1 MQPSESEQVIQMMFG
16 AILSNAIASVGEM
29 GVADSIAADGS
40 ASIDE
45 LAAAATTGCHPR
57 ALYRTMRYLASNGV
71 FLELDSQRFGHTP
84 LSLTL
89 RSDHPQSILPIVRLV
104 QRLHVA
110 HPHFIHSLRTGE
122 SALTEAYGE
131 PLFSYLAKH
140 PDDAA
145 IFDAGMPA
153 LHGNE
158 TGPMLDAY
166 DFSNVATLM
175 DVGGGGGTLIAA
187 TLQRHASMRG
197 VLFDLD
203 HVVDRARTHLVQ
215 CGVDD
220 RCDVVGGNF
229 FESVPTGADAI
240 VMRHIVH
247 DYLDEDAVRILT
259 NCHAALPNNGRILLV
274 EAVIPPGNDPSPSK
288 VMDMAMMLYPGGMER
303 TADEY
308 ATLFHASGFELA
320 GVTPTSSM
328 VSVIEGHPI

>member
-1 MQPSESEQVIQMMFG
+1 
-16 AILSNAIASVGEM
+16 
-29 GVADSIAADGS
+29 
-40 ASIDE
+40 
-45 LAAAATTGCHPR
+45 
-57 ALYRTMRYLASNGV
+57 
-71 FLELDSQRFGHTP
+71 
-84 LSLTL
+84 
-89 RSDHPQSILPIVRLV
+89 
-104 QRLHVA
+104 
-110 HPHFIHSLRTGE
+110 
-122 SALTEAYGE
+122 
-131 PLFSYLAKH
+131 
-140 PDDAA
+140 
-145 IFDAGMPA
+145 
-153 LHGNE
+153 
-158 TGPMLDAY
+158 MLDAY

-247 DYLDEDAVRILT
+247 DYLDEDAVRILS

-303 TADEY
+303 TADECDLVPRLGIRTTGGCH
-308 ATLFHASGFELA
+308 ADVVDGECDRRSSHLTNASG
-320 GVTPTSSM
+320 G
-328 VSVIEGHPI
+328 